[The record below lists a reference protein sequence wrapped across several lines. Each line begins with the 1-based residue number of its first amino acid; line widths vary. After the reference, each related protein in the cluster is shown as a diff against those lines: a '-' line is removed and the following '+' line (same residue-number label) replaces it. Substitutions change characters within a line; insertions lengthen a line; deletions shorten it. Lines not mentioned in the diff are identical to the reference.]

1 MEFTIRNMEV
11 DDIPQVQHVAR
22 TSWHSTYEG
31 IIPIDIQESFLQYA
45 YSDDM
50 MRKRIEQSFIYVS
63 EVAGQVV
70 GFAAFSPVQEDGKAE
85 LAAIYFYPEYQGKG
99 MGTALLQAGIKHSI
113 GMKELFINVEK
124 ENEVGTAFYRA
135 KGFEVVSEFDDDFD
149 GHILKTVRM
158 ALDVPS
164 LISLPSGIYSE

>member
-11 DDIPQVQHVAR
+11 DDIPHVQSVAR

-31 IIPIDIQESFLQYA
+31 IIPIDIQERFLQYA

-50 MRKRIEQSFIYVS
+50 MRKRIEQSFFYVS

-70 GFAAFSPVQEDGKAE
+70 GFAAFSPVKEGGKAE

-149 GHILKTVRM
+149 GHVLKTVRM
-158 ALDVPS
+158 VLYVPVWT
-164 LISLPSGIYSE
+164 SLPNGL

>member
-50 MRKRIEQSFIYVS
+50 MKKRVEKSFIYVS
-63 EVAGQVV
+63 EVAEQIV
-70 GFAAFSPVQEDGKAE
+70 GFANFSPVKESGEAE

-158 ALDVPS
+158 VLNVSVWNS
-164 LISLPSGIYSE
+164 LTNSL

>member
-11 DDIPQVQHVAR
+11 DDIPQVQHVAK
-22 TSWHSTYEG
+22 TSWHRTYEG
-31 IIPIDIQESFLQYA
+31 IIPFDIQESFLNFA

-50 MRKRIEQSFIYVS
+50 MKKRVEQSLIYVS
-63 EVAGQVV
+63 EVAEQIV
-70 GFAAFSPVQEDGKAE
+70 GFADFSPVKEAGKAE

-113 GMKELFINVEK
+113 GLRELFINVEK

-135 KGFEVVSEFDDDFD
+135 KGFEVVSEFDDNFD

-158 ALDVPS
+158 VLNIPECT
-164 LISLPSGIYSE
+164 SLPNGL